1 MTDFIYS
8 YNSSNGMSNQVFNI
22 VKSSALS
29 IVSDFDKNEIKEVKW
44 ISVKEIKRVIRDNE
58 IKDGLSL
65 TALLFYLLK
74 L

>member
-44 ISVKEIKRVIRDNE
+44 ISVKEIKKVIRDNE

>member
-1 MTDFIYS
+1 
-8 YNSSNGMSNQVFNI
+8 MSNQVFNI

-44 ISVKEIKRVIRDNE
+44 ISVKEIKKVIRDNE